1 MHCCKSLAFTVAV
14 LFLLQIKTH
23 RQRSVRK
30 CRSHEGKLQGTRWA
44 GEGIG
49 LRVGGEGWEES
60 TGVGRGVRD
69 TSVNTQ
75 QQQRAAQTHTPVAWL
90 PQAPPISADKNMET
104 ENGGDFAKRDWN
116 PKRGVNH
123 RWGRD
128 CVLEMRKG

>member
-1 MHCCKSLAFTVAV
+1 MSGSVV
-14 LFLLQIKTH
+14 LTRGNCRARAWRGKA
-23 RQRSVRK
+23 SVCEWEER
-30 CRSHEGKLQGTRWA
+30 
-44 GEGIG
+44 
-49 LRVGGEGWEES
+49 GWEES